1 MVLDVMGL
9 SWTLDSAPGLAV
21 ADPNFKK
28 EGGNLCSNYSKI
40 SVHYL
45 GILSKSEGIMEQE
58 V

>member
-21 ADPNFKK
+21 AVPTFKK
-28 EGGNLCSNYSKI
+28 EGGKI

-45 GILSKSEGIMEQE
+45 GI
-58 V
+58 